1 MQAVEDITN
10 DSEFRDLHKFQLED
24 HDWATLEDYQEIL
37 QVCHYFC
44 LVYYT
49 DKIYQVPHAFQDI
62 LGAETTPTL
71 CYAIPAYSAFIDLWK
86 KQIEDYYQ
94 WEPIIQPGIDKLE
107 DYQGRLNDSP
117 AYVVA
122 MGKSLLDI
130 LITKLMCEQQLIPQT
145 SLNIFVISQGST
157 TQLKECS

>member
-1 MQAVEDITN
+1 
-10 DSEFRDLHKFQLED
+10 
-24 HDWATLEDYQEIL
+24 
-37 QVCHYFC
+37 
-44 LVYYT
+44 
-49 DKIYQVPHAFQDI
+49 VPHAFQDI

-130 LITKLMCEQQLIPQT
+130 LITKLMCE
-145 SLNIFVISQGST
+145 
-157 TQLKECS
+157 